1 MSHVVLQGDPAEPG
15 GGGGDKVGVAG
26 ARLLV
31 RCGHQPPGAAH
42 GRHSRGPSLRAGVCS
57 ELLIRGTHTVSN
69 KLIFISAC

>member
-1 MSHVVLQGDPAEPG
+1 MSHFILQGDPAKPG
-15 GGGGDKVGVAG
+15 GGGGDQVGVAG

-42 GRHSRGPSLRAGVCS
+42 GRHSRGPSLRIGVCP
-57 ELLIRGTHTVSN
+57 ELLTGGPNTVSN